1 MTGIIIF
8 IVILAVVLFVLFRAA
23 FKKRKTEDIYSPFDE
38 ITTGTKPSMDG
49 HNPLNQTKEK
59 VQQEIKYEETEHKKN
74 EE

>member
-8 IVILAVVLFVLFRAA
+8 IVILAVVLLVLFRAA
-23 FKKRKTEDIYSPFDE
+23 FKKRQSDDIYSPFDE

-59 VQQEIKYEETEHKKN
+59 VQQEIKYQESEHKKN